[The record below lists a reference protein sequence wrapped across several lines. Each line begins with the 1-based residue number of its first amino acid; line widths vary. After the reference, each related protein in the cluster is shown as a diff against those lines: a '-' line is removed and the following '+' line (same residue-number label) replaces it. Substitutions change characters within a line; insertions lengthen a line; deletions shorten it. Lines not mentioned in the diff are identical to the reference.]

1 MQSEQ
6 IQENQNE
13 FIEKTLILQIQIQ
26 DNGAG
31 ISKESQQKL
40 FSDFG
45 KLNEHKQ
52 MNIKGTGLGLSIC
65 KQLIEQMGGNVR
77 VQSKVGVGSKF
88 IIELEMQA
96 IDNLS

>member
-1 MQSEQ
+1 
-6 IQENQNE
+6 
-13 FIEKTLILQIQIQ
+13 
-26 DNGAG
+26 
-31 ISKESQQKL
+31 
-40 FSDFG
+40 
-45 KLNEHKQ
+45 

-65 KQLIEQMGGNVR
+65 KQLIEQMGGNVT

>member
-1 MQSEQ
+1 
-6 IQENQNE
+6 
-13 FIEKTLILQIQIQ
+13 
-26 DNGAG
+26 
-31 ISKESQQKL
+31 
-40 FSDFG
+40 
-45 KLNEHKQ
+45 

-77 VQSKVGVGSKF
+77 VKSKVGVGSKF

>member
-1 MQSEQ
+1 
-6 IQENQNE
+6 
-13 FIEKTLILQIQIQ
+13 
-26 DNGAG
+26 
-31 ISKESQQKL
+31 
-40 FSDFG
+40 
-45 KLNEHKQ
+45 